1 MIHFRRAGDRGVTR
15 LDWLDS
21 RHSFSFDRYY
31 DPRYMGF
38 RSLRVINDDRVAPG
52 AGFPTHA
59 HRDMEIL
66 TYVLEGRLA
75 HKDNTG
81 TGSTLGSGEVQ
92 RMRAG
97 AGIAHSE
104 FNDSPVE
111 PAHFLQIWIK
121 PDSKGLEPG
130 YEQRRFPVEEKRGR
144 LRVIASGG
152 GDDGALSIRQD
163 VCVLASVLEPGQS
176 VARTIAPGRHAWVQ
190 VARGSITLN
199 GSPLEEG
206 DGAAVSDVQHL
217 EITGRTPAEI
227 LLFDL
232 A

>member
-1 MIHFRRAGDRGVTR
+1 MIHFRRAADRGVTR
-15 LDWLDS
+15 VDWLDS

-31 DPRYMGF
+31 NPCYMGF

-75 HKDNTG
+75 HQDTTG
-81 TGSTLGSGEVQ
+81 VGSTLGPGEVQ
-92 RMRAG
+92 RMCAG

-104 FNDSPVE
+104 YNHSSVE
-111 PAHFLQIWIK
+111 PVRFLQIWIK

-130 YEQRRFPVEEKRGR
+130 YEQRHFPDEEKRGK
-144 LRVIASGG
+144 LAVIASGG
-152 GDDGALSIRQD
+152 GVEGALSIRQD
-163 VCVLASVLEPGQS
+163 AALLASVLEPGQG
-176 VARTIAPGRHAWVQ
+176 VAHTLSPGRHAWVQ
-190 VARGSITLN
+190 VARGSVTLN
-199 GSPLEEG
+199 GSPMEEG
-206 DGAAVSDVQHL
+206 DGAAVSDVKDL
-217 EITGRTPAEI
+217 EITARAPAEI